1 MRLLSEFCHVA
12 CPWRRVVAAG
22 CPAIPDQVEIVD
34 AAGDRLQ
41 PGVEQPVRFIRQR
54 RIIGRFSPGVRARRL
69 FAAIAGHHERA
80 TGGAEPV
87 IDRDNHAGPDQQG
100 RRAERPVLQARRQWR
115 RPDQQIGIRKRA
127 RRRRNQY
134 RERRQ
139 RVRQDGYERRRQH
152 QPRRNVIGAEGI
164 RQGSPSPPSRRR
176 FGPIHRRSAAA
187 GAGWRFLDLGHQ
199 QRRLDH
205 DIPDL
210 CRRLEGDDDVAGGEH
225 RRPARP
231 RPTISSSR

>member
-54 RIIGRFSPGVRARRL
+54 RILGKFRPGVRARRL

-80 TGGAEPV
+80 TGGAKPV

-100 RRAERPVLQARRQWR
+100 RMR
-115 RPDQQIGIRKRA
+115 
-127 RRRRNQY
+127 
-134 RERRQ
+134 
-139 RVRQDGYERRRQH
+139 
-152 QPRRNVIGAEGI
+152 
-164 RQGSPSPPSRRR
+164 
-176 FGPIHRRSAAA
+176 
-187 GAGWRFLDLGHQ
+187 
-199 QRRLDH
+199 
-205 DIPDL
+205 
-210 CRRLEGDDDVAGGEH
+210 
-225 RRPARP
+225 
-231 RPTISSSR
+231 